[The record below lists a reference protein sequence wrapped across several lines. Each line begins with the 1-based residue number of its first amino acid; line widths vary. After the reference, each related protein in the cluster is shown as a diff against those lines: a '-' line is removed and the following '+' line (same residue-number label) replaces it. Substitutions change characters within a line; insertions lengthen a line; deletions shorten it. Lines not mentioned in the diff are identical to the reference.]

1 LRVRRLHRQ
10 TAVPARTRNPAIQR
24 KFAPILVERILLE
37 AVVSETSRRGFL
49 STLGALAGS
58 AVIPGAM
65 EGQPASQGGGWDM
78 SWLDRLT
85 GKHKQVFDFTNPTM
99 LQVMRNWLDA
109 HEQVYGLKVPDLSAV
124 VGIGSPSFPVNATD
138 AMYEKYPIGTEW
150 KITDPT
156 TGKPA
161 MRNIFLDGTGTTDE
175 RENSVRALQRRGVI
189 FWQCNNALK
198 RVATQ
203 LANAVQRP
211 QPEVYAELRASGLNP
226 GVILVPAHT
235 MLIGLCQER
244 GCAYEKI

>member
-1 LRVRRLHRQ
+1 V
-10 TAVPARTRNPAIQR
+10 ND
-24 KFAPILVERILLE
+24 
-37 AVVSETSRRGFL
+37 TSRRSFL
-49 STLGALAGS
+49 STIGAL
-58 AVIPGAM
+58 VGATTLPSM
-65 EGQPASQGGGWDM
+65 VAAQATTQGGGWDM

-85 GKHKQVFDFTNPTM
+85 GKHRQVFDFTNPMM

-109 HEQVYGLKVPDLSAV
+109 HELVYNLKHPDVSAV

-138 AMYEKYPIGTEW
+138 AMYQKYPIGTEW
-150 KITDPT
+150 KITDPS

-161 MRNIFLDGTGTTDE
+161 MRNIFIDGTGTPDE
-175 RENSVRALQRRGVI
+175 RENSVRALQRRGAI

-203 LANAVQRP
+203 LATAVNRP
-211 QPEVYAELRASGLNP
+211 QPEVYADLRANGLNP